1 MERERPHRGE
11 PRGPQF
17 VERAPQQGIRSLI
30 PFTKYVLSP
39 KFVSRHCV
47 RDGGTKKNN
56 LEPAPVLT
64 KFIINGEG

>member
-17 VERAPQQGIRSLI
+17 VERAHQQGIRSLI

-47 RDGGTKKNN
+47 RDGGYQQKQFGTRACPHEVHN
-56 LEPAPVLT
+56 
-64 KFIINGEG
+64 